1 MLNVGDRI
9 FYPMHGAGEISAI
22 EHCEVLGENKS
33 YYVLR
38 LPMGSLKVMIPV
50 DNADNIGLR
59 DIISEEKVQEVL
71 SVLKDKPERMTGSW
85 NKRFQANLERMKTGD
100 LCAVAAVARNL
111 IQQDKQRRI
120 SSGEKRLMDLAK
132 QILVSE
138 LVYACGKDPD
148 EVEAWLEE
156 IMSQRPVQH

>member
-1 MLNVGDRI
+1 MNVGDRI
-9 FYPMHGAGEISAI
+9 FYPMHGAGEIAAI

-59 DIISEEKVQEVL
+59 DIISEEQVQEVL
-71 SVLKDKPERMTGSW
+71 TVLKDKPERMTGSW